1 MQLIR
6 QFVLFQ
12 LEVAMNKQLAI
23 GALITVVSKLSRV
36 ADYWNTHML
45 DLNETEDDLLRMVEV
60 STKNLVDYETVMKDR
75 MV

>member
-1 MQLIR
+1 
-6 QFVLFQ
+6 
-12 LEVAMNKQLAI
+12 MNKQLAI